1 MANRSGKSRN
11 GNKRNNNRKISRRTR
26 NRRRFNNMRVN
37 NMRVNKLSSVENFG
51 ATQATRVKR
60 KEILATGT
68 FTTDSNLNIKHHIFD
83 AVNGPAWFKK
93 MCDMYEKYK
102 IHSVDLEV
110 VFGGSKMSKGTY
122 VLSYNTNYDQ
132 RNDVSL
138 TQSAIMAQKGAKQV
152 CAADQ
157 KASIHINGS
166 GLTGYSTTLPT
177 TGNNSYC
184 FDAILAGVPVE
195 DIPYTIN
202 VYYDATFYNPQIAD

>member
-1 MANRSGKSRN
+1 MPVKSGSKANATRSNSG
-11 GNKRNNNRKISRRTR
+11 KISRRTR
-26 NRRRFNNMRVN
+26 NRRRNNN
-37 NMRVNKLSSVENFG
+37 NRNRPKPKTYNSGL
-51 ATQATRVKR
+51 TQNTRVKR

-68 FTTDSNLNIKHHIFD
+68 FTTDANLQIKHHVFD
-83 AVNGPAWFKK
+83 AANGPAWFKK
-93 MCDMYEKYK
+93 MCDMYEKYR

-122 VLSYNTNYDQ
+122 ILSYNTNYAQ
-132 RNDVSL
+132 RNDTTQ

-157 KASIHINGS
+157 VATIHINGS

-177 TGNNSYC
+177 TGNESYC

-195 DIPYTIN
+195 DLPYTIN

>member
-1 MANRSGKSRN
+1 MSGKASAI
-11 GNKRNNNRKISRRTR
+11 KRNSNKTTSNRVSRRTR
-26 NRRRFNNMRVN
+26 NRRRNTNLRKRGNVKFNSG
-37 NMRVNKLSSVENFG
+37 L
-51 ATQATRVKR
+51 TQNTRVKR
-60 KEILATGT
+60 KEILATGK
-68 FTTDSNLNIKHHIFD
+68 FTTDNNLQIKHHIFD
-83 AVNGPAWFKK
+83 AANGPAWFKK

-122 VLSYNTNYDQ
+122 ILSYNTNYAQ
-132 RNDVSL
+132 RADVSQ

-157 KASIHINGS
+157 VATIHINGS

-177 TGNNSYC
+177 TGNESYC

>member
-1 MANRSGKSRN
+1 MAVKSGSKANATRSNSG
-11 GNKRNNNRKISRRTR
+11 KISRRTR
-26 NRRRFNNMRVN
+26 NRRRNNN
-37 NMRVNKLSSVENFG
+37 NRNRPKQIAYNSGL
-51 ATQATRVKR
+51 TQNTRVKR

-68 FTTDSNLNIKHHIFD
+68 FTTDANLQIKHHIFD
-83 AVNGPAWFKK
+83 AANGPAWFKK
-93 MCDMYEKYK
+93 MCDMYEKYR
-102 IHSVDLEV
+102 IHSIDLEV

-122 VLSYNTNYDQ
+122 ILSYNTNYAQ
-132 RNDVSL
+132 RNDVTQ

-157 KASIHINGS
+157 VASIHINGS

-177 TGNNSYC
+177 TGNESYC

-195 DIPYTIN
+195 DLPYTIN